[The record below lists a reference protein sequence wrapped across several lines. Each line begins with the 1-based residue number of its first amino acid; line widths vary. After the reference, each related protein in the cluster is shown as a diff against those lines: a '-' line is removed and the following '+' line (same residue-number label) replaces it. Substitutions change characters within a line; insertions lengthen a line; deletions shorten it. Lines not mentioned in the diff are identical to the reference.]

1 MTDITPA
8 RLRELAEREEL
19 RAEALREYE
28 ALLRECRNPK
38 VADEKAAEAAR
49 SEETAAALRAA
60 ADYIDRL
67 LELRASDAQMIGDA
81 HGLVRAREA
90 LLVRAGDAINN
101 AMLNPVHGIVDKV
114 LYTRIAMSKPHYE
127 SARALAAEIA
137 EALKGGGD
145 E

>member
-1 MTDITPA
+1 LTDPITPA
-8 RLRELAEREEL
+8 RLRDLADKLAPEVNDIFVS
-19 RAEALREYE
+19 EAD
-28 ALLRECRNPK
+28 
-38 VADEKAAEAAR
+38 VQ
-49 SEETAAALRAA
+49 SAAALRAA

-90 LLVRAGDAINN
+90 LLVQAMEAMHALIRHEDADN
-101 AMLNPVHGIVDKV
+101 
-114 LYTRIAMSKPHYE
+114 TRHSLEPSLENMT
-127 SARALAAEIA
+127 ARALAAEIG